1 MVGVGTVMNEAISF
15 DDISLGMIVK
25 IQRVLQ
31 RLTPHDV
38 ASLACVCEK
47 DVELFESNQSLPC
60 ATNLKLLN
68 AYNTIIEANIARVS
82 SQ

>member
-1 MVGVGTVMNEAISF
+1 MMSTIVNEAISL
-15 DDISLGMIVK
+15 DDISLGMIVR

-31 RLTPHDV
+31 RLTPKDV

-47 DVELFESNQSLPC
+47 NVELFENNQSLPC

-68 AYNTIIEANIARVS
+68 AYNAIIEANMAKVCS
-82 SQ
+82 

>member
-1 MVGVGTVMNEAISF
+1 MINTRISEAVSF
-15 DDISLGMIVK
+15 DDVSLGMTAK

-31 RLTPHDV
+31 RLTPQDI

-47 DVELFESNQSLPC
+47 DVELFESNKSLPC
-60 ATNLKLLN
+60 MTNLKLLY
-68 AYNTIIEANIARVS
+68 AYNTIIEANMAKIS

>member
-1 MVGVGTVMNEAISF
+1 MINTMIDEAISF
-15 DDISLGMIVK
+15 DDISLGMTAR

-31 RLTPHDV
+31 RLTPQDV

-47 DVELFESNQSLPC
+47 DVELFESNQLPPC
-60 ATNLKLLN
+60 AANHKLLN
-68 AYNTIIEANIARVS
+68 AYNTIIEANMARVS

>member
-1 MVGVGTVMNEAISF
+1 MMNTVMNEAISF
-15 DDISLGMIVK
+15 DDISLGMIGR

-31 RLTPHDV
+31 RLTLQDV

-47 DVELFESNQSLPC
+47 DVELFESNQLLPC
-60 ATNLKLLN
+60 TTSLKLLN

>member
-1 MVGVGTVMNEAISF
+1 MMIATMNEAISF
-15 DDISLGMIVK
+15 DDISLGMIAK

-38 ASLACVCEK
+38 ASIACVCEK
-47 DVELFESNQSLPC
+47 DVELFESNRLLPC
-60 ATNLKLLN
+60 AANLKLLN

>member
-1 MVGVGTVMNEAISF
+1 MMNTVMNEAISF
-15 DDISLGMIVK
+15 DDISLGMIAR

-31 RLTPHDV
+31 RLTLQDV

-47 DVELFESNQSLPC
+47 DVELFENNQFLPC

-68 AYNTIIEANIARVS
+68 AYNTIIEVNMARVS

>member
-1 MVGVGTVMNEAISF
+1 MMNTRINEAISF
-15 DDISLGMIVK
+15 DDISLGMIAK

-31 RLTPHDV
+31 RLTPQDV

-47 DVELFESNQSLPC
+47 DVELFESNQLLPY
-60 ATNLKLLN
+60 ATNLKILN
-68 AYNTIIEANIARVS
+68 AYNTIIEANMARVP

>member
-1 MVGVGTVMNEAISF
+1 MMNTMINEAISF
-15 DDISLGMIVK
+15 DDISLGMISR

-31 RLTPHDV
+31 RLTPQDV

-47 DVELFESNQSLPC
+47 DVELFESNRLLPC
-60 ATNLKLLN
+60 AANLKLLN
-68 AYNTIIEANIARVS
+68 AYNTIIEANMARVP